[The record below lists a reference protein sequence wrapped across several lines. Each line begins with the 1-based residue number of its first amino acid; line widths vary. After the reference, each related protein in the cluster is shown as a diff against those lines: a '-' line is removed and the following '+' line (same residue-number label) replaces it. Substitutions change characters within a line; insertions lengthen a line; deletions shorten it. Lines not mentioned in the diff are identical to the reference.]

1 MICRLTLKE
10 IESGSFSN
18 KATKDFFENFNPIDK
33 LNFSRKD
40 FFTEGVKYA
49 GGMSISGVQ
58 QKLSLIINDNNE
70 FEIVTTGGKY
80 ILKPSP
86 ESFPFAAENEQCAMS
101 ISRVVGIETA
111 YSANIQFSDGEE
123 AYITKRYD
131 RKNGNKLHQE
141 DLAQAFNLQSDD
153 KYRKSYEEAL
163 YLVREMSGG
172 KLSVVKE
179 LFNRIVFS
187 YIIGNDDM
195 HLKNISL
202 IKDLDNR
209 SYAYDSLT
217 PNYDQS
223 LVHAFPNPPKI
234 GFLALDLLKEEDEGI
249 FSKMYYKYG
258 CYTGYDFYL
267 LGERV
272 GLRKPV
278 IKSVLENY
286 FKKENEIIKIIDNSF
301 MPVEMKRKAASLVKD
316 RIKALKIIEVI
327 A

>member
-1 MICRLTLKE
+1 MICRLTLEK
-10 IESGSFSN
+10 IESGNFSK
-18 KATKDFFENFNPIDK
+18 KAIKDFFEKYNPIEK
-33 LNFSRKD
+33 LTFSRKE
-40 FFTEGVKYA
+40 FFTEGVKHA
-49 GGMSISGVQ
+49 QGMSISGVQ

-86 ESFPFAAENEQCAMS
+86 ESFPFAAENEQCAMA
-101 ISRVVGIETA
+101 ISRIVGIETA

-153 KYRKSYEEAL
+153 KYKKSYEEAL
-163 YLVREMSGG
+163 HLVRKMSGG

-187 YIIGNDDM
+187 YLIGNDDM
-195 HLKNISL
+195 HLKNMSL
-202 IKDLDNR
+202 IKHLDNK
-209 SYAYDSLT
+209 SAIYDSLT
-217 PNYDQS
+217 PNYDQL
-223 LVHAFPNPPKI
+223 LVHAFPNPPQI

-249 FSKMYYKYG
+249 FSNLYNKYG
-258 CYTGYDFYL
+258 YYTGYDFYL

-278 IKSVLENY
+278 IKSILENY
-286 FKKENEIIKIIDNSF
+286 YKKENEIINIINNSF
-301 MPVEMKRKAASLVKD
+301 MPIEMKIKATSLIKD
-316 RIKALKIIEVI
+316 QIKALKIIN
-327 A
+327 